1 MHGYSREKLHV
12 NHFRELEA
20 KERQEFTVKLG
31 KLGNLEIFQKPYCI
45 EMNFMTKTQ
54 FNNEWQK

>member
-1 MHGYSREKLHV
+1 MLITSR
-12 NHFRELEA
+12 A

-45 EMNFMTKTQ
+45 ENNFMMKTQ
-54 FNNEWQK
+54 FNYERQK

>member
-1 MHGYSREKLHV
+1 MLITSR
-12 NHFRELEA
+12 A

-45 EMNFMTKTQ
+45 ENNLKTQ
-54 FNNEWQK
+54 FNYERQK